1 MNPEHRP
8 VIGQW
13 YHHRGDQQAFQ
24 VVAVDDVDGSLEL
37 QYFDG
42 TVDELRLVQW
52 YALDIEDAE
61 APQDWTGPFDRIAR
75 DDIDATDVQ
84 MQPQDWNEPY
94 VAPAEEDDAAA
105 AAEPVDDA
113 GAALLSQEMI
123 ETDPASERLYAKA
136 VPRVRGARRHR
147 H

>member
-13 YHHRGDQQAFQ
+13 YRHRGDQQAFQ
-24 VVAVDDVDGSLEL
+24 VVAVDDADGSVEL
-37 QYFDG
+37 QFFDG

-61 APQDWTGPFDRIAR
+61 TPQDWTGPFDRITR

-84 MQPQDWNEPY
+84 MEPEDWNEPY
-94 VAPAEEDDAAA
+94 VAAVPEDDAAA
-105 AAEPVDDA
+105 AAEPIVDA
-113 GAALLSQEMI
+113 GADLLPAEMT
-123 ETDPASERLYAKA
+123 ETDPPSERLYAKA
-136 VPRVRGARRHR
+136 VPKARGARRR
-147 H
+147 HH

>member
-1 MNPEHRP
+1 MNPERRP

-13 YHHRGDQQAFQ
+13 YHQRGHQQAFQ
-24 VVAVDDVDGSLEL
+24 VVAVDDIDGSVEF

-84 MQPQDWNEPY
+84 MQPQDWAEPY
-94 VAPAEEDDAAA
+94 VAAETDDAADTV
-105 AAEPVDDA
+105 VDGGED
-113 GAALLSQEMI
+113 LLSPEMI
-123 ETDPASERLYAKA
+123 EPGPPSERLYAKA
-136 VPRVRGARRHR
+136 APRKRGARRHPR
-147 H
+147 

>member
-13 YHHRGDQQAFQ
+13 YRHRGDQQAFQ
-24 VVAVDDVDGSLEL
+24 VVAVDDADGSVEL
-37 QYFDG
+37 QFFDG

-75 DDIDATDVQ
+75 DDIDATDMQ
-84 MQPQDWNEPY
+84 MEPADWNEPY
-94 VAPAEEDDAAA
+94 VAA
-105 AAEPVDDA
+105 AAEYDRDAEIEFLVDA
-113 GAALLSQEMI
+113 GVDLLPTEMI
-123 ETDPASERLYAKA
+123 EADAPAERLYAKA
-136 VPRVRGARRHR
+136 VPKARAARSH
-147 H
+147 HH